1 VTPLEKG
8 DKDMEDAVLRRTW
21 AEIDLDALEH
31 NYRRARTLT
40 GSGVRYLGV
49 VKADAYGHGAVQI
62 GRKLESLGADY
73 LAVSSLDE
81 ARELRHGGITMPV
94 LILGHTPPDMVPEL
108 IRYHIT
114 QAVSALAK
122 AEEYS
127 AAAAACGGTL
137 RVHIKVDTGMS
148 RLGFLVRGSHFDGG
162 VASIAAACAL
172 PGLDPEGI
180 FTHFAVSDEDGEE
193 DEAYTREQFGLFTA
207 VIDALA
213 QRGRTFAIRHCAN
226 SGALARY
233 PEMYLD
239 MVRPGIALYGAGAD
253 AQRLD
258 LRPVMS
264 LKTCISTIKVF
275 DPDTTVSYGRTFRTT
290 ERTRMGVL
298 PIGYADGFFRG
309 LSNRASVLTDQGP
322 APIRGRIC
330 MDMCMVDLTELPDVH
345 VGDAVEIFGQR
356 QRVDDLASVL
366 GTIPY
371 ELTCAVSKRVPR
383 LYLEGG
389 AVVERSLRLL

>member
-1 VTPLEKG
+1 MTPLEKG

-108 IRYHIT
+108 IRYYIT

-127 AAAAACGGTL
+127 AAAVACGGTL

-172 PGLDPEGI
+172 PGLDAEGI

-264 LKTCISTIKVF
+264 LKTCVSTIKVF

-356 QRVDDLASVL
+356 QRVDDLASML

-389 AVVERSLRLL
+389 TVVERSLRLL

>member
-1 VTPLEKG
+1 MTPLEKG

-127 AAAAACGGTL
+127 AAAVACGGTL

-148 RLGFLVRGSHFDGG
+148 RLGFLVRGGHFEGG
-162 VASIAAACAL
+162 IASIAAACAL
-172 PGLDPEGI
+172 PGLEAEGI
-180 FTHFAVSDEDGEE
+180 FTHFAVADEDGEE

-309 LSNRASVLTDQGP
+309 LSNRASVLTDQGS

-356 QRVDDLASVL
+356 QRVDDLASIL

-389 AVVERSLRLL
+389 TVVERSLRLL

>member
-1 VTPLEKG
+1 MTPLEKG

-127 AAAAACGGTL
+127 AAAVACGGTL

-148 RLGFLVRGSHFDGG
+148 RLGFLVRSGHFEGG
-162 VASIAAACAL
+162 IASIAAACAL
-172 PGLDPEGI
+172 PGLDAEGI
-180 FTHFAVSDEDGEE
+180 FTHFAVADEDDEE

-309 LSNRASVLTDQGP
+309 LSNRASVLTDQGS

-356 QRVDDLASVL
+356 QRVDDLASIL

-389 AVVERSLRLL
+389 TVVERSLRLL